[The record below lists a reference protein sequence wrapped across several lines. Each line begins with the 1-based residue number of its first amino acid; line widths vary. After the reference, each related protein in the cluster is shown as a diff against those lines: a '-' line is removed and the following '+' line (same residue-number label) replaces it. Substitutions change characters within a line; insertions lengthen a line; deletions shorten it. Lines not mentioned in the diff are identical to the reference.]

1 MRSSIEIDE
10 RFLNRELSWLAF
22 NERVLELASEPGI
35 RLLERAKFCAIASTN
50 LDEFY
55 QVRVAALKDQ
65 LIAGIDQPTWDGR
78 TPAQQLAAIA
88 EWVPEMIDRLDT
100 AFVDHLVPELAAK
113 GVELIGWEDT
123 TPAEREMLDQFYD
136 DRIFPVLTP
145 LAVDPGH
152 PFPYISDL
160 ALSLAVNVAD
170 PETGD
175 RRFARLKVPDV
186 FPRLIECSP
195 GRFVPAELVIGAK
208 LDRLFVGMVVE
219 NWATFRV
226 SRNGDL
232 TVEEEEADDLLE
244 AVEMELRRRRFNQ
257 AVRLEVAAD
266 IGDEILDLLMRELDL
281 SREDVTLHRSLLDLS
296 CLFQLMSLD
305 RPDLKDTP
313 WPPVT
318 AGRIAAADEGDRPI
332 FDVVRHRAVMLHHP
346 YESFSSSV
354 EEFISQAADDPKVQ
368 SIKMTLYRAG
378 GDSAIIRSLMK
389 AADRGKQVAVLV
401 EIKARFDE
409 ATNVQWAKQLERAG
423 VHVVYGMVG
432 LKTHSKVVLVVR
444 DDGDQLRRY
453 VHIGTGNYNSKT
465 ARIYEDIGV
474 ITCDPDIGADAAQLF
489 NHLTGYS
496 RAHDYSTLL
505 VAPRDLRRQLLDLI
519 EHETTFGTD
528 GEIVMKCNSIADE
541 EMTEALYAASNAGVR
556 IELLVRGICCL
567 RAGVPGMS
575 ENIRVRSVL
584 GRYLEHSRIYRFK
597 NGNVVVNGRV
607 PGAHSDEIHLIGSA
621 DLMPRNLNRRV
632 EVLVPIEHARHRAWL
647 DQALA
652 FQLADGIVCWELQP
666 DDSWKRMGPLD
677 AFEPHPQEQMY
688 RWTVA
693 QQTPV
698 R

>member
-1 MRSSIEIDE
+1 MRSTEIDE

-22 NERVLELASEPGI
+22 NERVLQLASEPGI
-35 RLLERAKFCAIASTN
+35 PLLERAKFCAIASTN
-50 LDEFY
+50 LDEFF

-88 EWVPEMIDRLDT
+88 VWVPEMIERLDD
-100 AFVDHLVPELAAK
+100 AFVDHLVPELRAA
-113 GVELIGWEDT
+113 GVEIIGWEDT
-123 TPAEREMLDQFYD
+123 TPAERVELDDFYEE
-136 DRIFPVLTP
+136 RMFPVLTP

-195 GRFVPAELVIGAK
+195 GRFLPAELVIGAK

-232 TVEEEEADDLLE
+232 TVEDEEADDLLE

-266 IGDEILDLLMRELDL
+266 IGDEILDLLVRELDL
-281 SREDVTLHRSLLDLS
+281 SRGDVTLHRSPLDLS
-296 CLFQLMSLD
+296 CLLQLVALD

-313 WPPVT
+313 WPPAT
-318 AGRIAAADEGDRPI
+318 AGRIVAADEGDRPI
-332 FDVVRHRAVMLHHP
+332 FDVVRHRAEMLHHP
-346 YESFSSSV
+346 YESFSSSI
-354 EEFISQAADDPKVQ
+354 EEFISQAADDSKVQ

-519 EHETTFGTD
+519 EHETSSGPE

-541 EMTEALYAASNAGVR
+541 EMVEALYAASEAGVR

-575 ENIRVRSVL
+575 ENIRVRSIL

-597 NGNVVVNGRV
+597 HGNVVVNGRL
-607 PGAHSDEIHLIGSA
+607 PGAQSDEVYLIGSA

-647 DQALA
+647 DQAID

-666 DDSWKRMGPLD
+666 DDTWQRMGPTD
-677 AFEPHPQEQMY
+677 VFEPHPQEQMY
-688 RWTVA
+688 RWAVE
-693 QQTPV
+693 QQTPP
-698 R
+698 RS